1 MSAFRKV
8 TIPLLIVI
16 AMLVTTACQPIR
28 PPAGATEPVE
38 PAAPAAA
45 EQVAPATL
53 AERYTGTLSV
63 AGMEL
68 SIIVALT
75 PGADGYTGTID
86 IPEQG
91 AAGIPLHD
99 IRVELPAVH
108 FEMLEGPPLAVF
120 DGDLAATG
128 EITGTFVQS
137 GVEGSFVLVP
147 EATAADGATQPATPG
162 LGETYTDPAGRYSVP
177 IPTNWT
183 LSEADGYVMLK
194 DPEESIKMY
203 LVVLPGTD
211 LAQATLDAWQLID
224 PAFDVAI
231 DEAIE
236 PPAGRDVDGALVTT
250 YDTGDDNRIMQAVA
264 QGKDGEAYLLLIDG
278 QLSGLQKRNAQ
289 VSIVGSGFKILA
301 VEETDLADAMPLPI
315 DEAIISPLEEFI
327 ATYMEAFGIPGAA
340 VGIVENGEL
349 VYSKGFGVADPV
361 TGAPM
366 EPDTNVMIGSTGK
379 SLTTMMM
386 GTLVDDGIMSWDTPA
401 IELYP
406 AFKVKDPALTEQIT
420 MRNLVCACTGVP
432 RRDLEL
438 LFNASEQTAED
449 TVAAL
454 ADFEFFTDFGE
465 AFQYSNQM
473 VATGGFIA
481 ADAAQG
487 SSGGLATEYAAALQ
501 ERVLDPIGMENTTIS
516 FDAVQA
522 RGKYAVPH
530 TLTLNYTYAPISL
543 DAESMLIPVAPAG
556 LHWSTLEDMAKYMIT
571 ELNEGVAPDGTRVI
585 SAENLKETW
594 KPQIALSNEASYG
607 LGWIVSEYK
616 GVPVLSHG
624 GNTIGFTSGFT
635 FLPGKGFGVIVLT
648 NGRATNVFNEGV
660 AGRLLEL
667 VYDQPAEVSQNLDF
681 YLEQADKELV
691 ELTGLL
697 KDEIDTTAVEPYLGH
712 FSNEALGAIELSLV
726 DGRLMLDAG
735 EFATQL
741 KAKYDD
747 AGELEG
753 YMQSDPPLQGALYKF
768 EQAVDGSSIIVLGEG
783 AVKYTFV
790 AAE

>member
-1 MSAFRKV
+1 MKISRHSLFTGVLVAV
-8 TIPLLIVI
+8 LLLT
-16 AMLVTTACQPIR
+16 AACQPIR
-28 PPAGATEPVE
+28 PPDGAAMSPVPATQE
-38 PAAPAAA
+38 QAAPAA
-45 EQVAPATL
+45 L
-53 AERYTGTLSV
+53 AQRYTGALSV

-68 SIIVALT
+68 SIIVTLT
-75 PGADGYTGTID
+75 PGADGFTGAID

-99 IRVELPAVH
+99 IRIDLPAVY
-108 FEMLEGPPLAVF
+108 FEMLEGPSLATF
-120 DGDLAATG
+120 DGEVAATG
-128 EITGTFVQS
+128 EISGAFLQS
-137 GVEGSFVLVP
+137 GVEGSFVLAP
-147 EATAADGATQPATPG
+147 EAAAGAPAEQATTPG
-162 LGETYTDPAGRYSVP
+162 LGETFTDPAGRFSVP

-183 LSEADGYVMLK
+183 LTEGDGYVLLM

-211 LAQATLDAWQLID
+211 LAQATLEGWKLVD
-224 PAFDVAI
+224 PAFDMAI
-231 DEAIE
+231 DDTVE
-236 PPAGRDVDGALVTT
+236 PPTGGDVDSIFVTG
-250 YDTGDDNRIMQAVA
+250 YDTGDVNRIMQAVA
-264 QGKDGEAYLLLIDG
+264 QGKNGDAYLLLVDG
-278 QLSGLQKRNAQ
+278 ALAGFQKRNAQ

-301 VEETDLADAMPLPI
+301 VEETDLAEAEPLPI
-315 DEAIISPLEEFI
+315 DDAIIASLEEFI

-349 VYSKGFGVADPV
+349 IYSKGFGVADPV

-366 EPDTNVMIGSTGK
+366 APDTNVMIGSTGK

-406 AFKVKDPALTEQIT
+406 DFKVKDPALSEQIT

-438 LFNASEQTAED
+438 IFNAAEQSAED

-473 VATGGFIA
+473 VATAGYIA
-481 ADAAQG
+481 ADAAE
-487 SSGGLATEYAAALQ
+487 GGTADLETEYERALQ
-501 ERVLDPIGMENTTIS
+501 ERILDPIGMENTTVL
-516 FDAVQA
+516 FDTVRA
-522 RGKYAVPH
+522 RGNYATPH
-530 TLTLNYTYAPISL
+530 MLTLENTYVPISM
-543 DAESMLIPVAPAG
+543 DVEGVLIPVAPAG
-556 LHWSTLEDMAKYMIT
+556 LHWSTLDDMAKYMIT
-571 ELNEGVAPDGTRVI
+571 QLNEGVAPDGTRVV

-607 LGWIVSEYK
+607 LGWIVTEYK

-635 FLPGKGFGVIVLT
+635 FLPGRDLGVIVLT
-648 NGRATNVFNEGV
+648 NGRATNLFNDGV

-667 VYDQPAEVSQNLDF
+667 IYEQPAEVAQNLDF
-681 YLEQADKELV
+681 YVERMDEQTD
-691 ELTGLL
+691 ELTGQL
-697 KDEIDTTAVEPYLGH
+697 KDEIDAEAVEPYLGR
-712 FSNEALGAIELSLV
+712 FTNQALGAIELTLA
-726 DGRLMLDAG
+726 DGKLMLDAG
-735 EFATQL
+735 EFVTEL
-741 KAKYDD
+741 RAKNDD
-747 AGELEG
+747 DGKLEG
-753 YMQSDPPLQGALYKF
+753 YLQMDVPLQGLLYKF
-768 EQAVDGSSIIVLGEG
+768 EQDEAGANVIVLGEG
-783 AVKYTFV
+783 AVKYTFE

>member
-1 MSAFRKV
+1 MKISRYSLFTGALV
-8 TIPLLIVI
+8 AVLLLT
-16 AMLVTTACQPIR
+16 AACQPIR
-28 PPAGATEPVE
+28 PPDGAAVPPVPATQE
-38 PAAPAAA
+38 QAAPAL
-45 EQVAPATL
+45 L
-53 AERYTGTLSV
+53 AERYTGALSV

-68 SIIVALT
+68 SIIVTLT
-75 PGADGYTGTID
+75 PGADGFTGAID

-99 IRVELPAVH
+99 IRIEAPAVH
-108 FEMLEGPPLAVF
+108 FEMLDGPSLAVF
-120 DGDLAATG
+120 DGVIAATG
-128 EITGTFVQS
+128 EISGTFLQS
-137 GVEGSFVLVP
+137 GVEGTFVLAP
-147 EATAADGATQPATPG
+147 ESTAAAGAPAEQAATPG
-162 LGETYTDPAGRYSVP
+162 LGESYTDPAGRFSVP

-183 LSEADGYVMLK
+183 LTEGDGYVLLM

-203 LVVLPGTD
+203 LVVVPGTD
-211 LAQATLDAWQLID
+211 LAQATLEGWKLVD

-231 DEAIE
+231 DDTVE
-236 PPAGRDVDGALVTT
+236 PPTGGDVDSILVTG
-250 YDTGDDNRIMQAVA
+250 YDTGDVNRIMQAVA
-264 QGKDGEAYLLLIDG
+264 QGKNGDAYLLLVDG
-278 QLSGLQKRNAQ
+278 ALAGLQKRNAQ

-301 VEETDLADAMPLPI
+301 VEETDLADVAPLPI
-315 DEAIISPLEEFI
+315 DDAIIASLEEFI

-349 VYSKGFGVADPV
+349 IYSKGFGVADPA

-366 EPDTNVMIGSTGK
+366 AADTNVMIGSTGK

-406 AFKVKDPALTEQIT
+406 DFKVKDPALTEQIT

-438 LFNASEQTAED
+438 IFNAAEQSAED

-473 VATGGFIA
+473 VATGGYIA
-481 ADAAQG
+481 AAAAEG
-487 SSGGLATEYAAALQ
+487 SSADLEALYERALQ
-501 ERVLDPIGMENTTIS
+501 ERILDPIDMENTTVS
-516 FDAVQA
+516 FDAVRA
-522 RGKYAVPH
+522 RGNYATPH
-530 TLTLNYTYAPISL
+530 MLTLDNTYEPISM
-543 DAESMLIPVAPAG
+543 DAEGVLIPVAPAG
-556 LHWSTLEDMAKYMIT
+556 LHWSTLDDMAKYMIT
-571 ELNEGVAPDGTRVI
+571 QLNEGVAPDGTRVV

-607 LGWIVSEYK
+607 LGWIVTEYK

-635 FLPGKGFGVIVLT
+635 FLPGRDLGVIVLT
-648 NGRATNVFNEGV
+648 NGRATNLFNDGV

-667 VYDQPAEVSQNLDF
+667 IYEQPAEVAQNLDF
-681 YLEQADKELV
+681 YVERMDEQTD
-691 ELTGLL
+691 ELTGQL
-697 KDEIDTTAVEPYLGH
+697 KDEIDAEAVEPYLGR
-712 FSNEALGAIELSLV
+712 FTNQALGAIELTLA
-726 DGRLMLDAG
+726 DGKLMLDAG
-735 EFATQL
+735 EFVTEL
-741 KAKYDD
+741 RAKNDD
-747 AGELEG
+747 DGKLEG
-753 YMQSDPPLQGALYKF
+753 YLQMDVPLQGLLYKF
-768 EQAVDGSSIIVLGEG
+768 EQDEAGANVIVLGEG
-783 AVKYTFV
+783 AVKYTFE

>member
-1 MSAFRKV
+1 MSDFRKV
-8 TIPLLIVI
+8 TVPLLIVV

-28 PPAGATEPVE
+28 PPAGASEPAE

-45 EQVAPATL
+45 EQAAPVTL
-53 AERYTGTLSV
+53 APRYTGTLSV

-120 DGDLAATG
+120 DGEVAAAG
-128 EITGTFVQS
+128 EISGTFLQS
-137 GVEGSFVLVP
+137 GVEGSFVLTP
-147 EATAADGATQPATPG
+147 EAIATDAAQPAMPG

-183 LSEADGYVMLK
+183 LSEGDGYVLLT

-211 LAQATLDAWQLID
+211 LAQATLDGWTLVD
-224 PAFDVAI
+224 PAFDIAI
-231 DEAIE
+231 DETVE
-236 PPAGRDVDGALVTT
+236 PPTGGTVDAVLVTA

-264 QGKDGEAYLLLIDG
+264 QGKDGDAYLILVDG
-278 QLSGLQKRNAQ
+278 QLASLQKRNAQ

-301 VEETDLADAMPLPI
+301 VEETDLSEVEPLPV
-315 DEAIISPLEEFI
+315 DTEIIASLEEFI
-327 ATYMEAFGIPGAA
+327 TTYLEAFGIPGAV

-438 LFNASEQTAED
+438 LFNAAEQTAED
-449 TVAAL
+449 TVASL

-473 VATGGFIA
+473 VATGGYIA
-481 ADAAQG
+481 ADAAE
-487 SSGGLATEYAAALQ
+487 GGAADLETEYEQALQ

-516 FDAVQA
+516 FDVVRA
-522 RGKYAVPH
+522 RGNYATPH
-530 TLTLNYTYAPISL
+530 MLTLENTYEPISI
-543 DAESMLIPVAPAG
+543 DVEGVLIPVAPAG

-571 ELNEGVAPDGTRVI
+571 QLHEGVAPDGTRVL
-585 SAENLKETW
+585 SAETLKETW

-607 LGWIVSEYK
+607 LGWIVTEYE
-616 GVPVLSHG
+616 GVPVLTHG

-635 FLPGKGFGVIVLT
+635 FLPGRDLGVVVLT
-648 NGRATNVFNEGV
+648 NGRSTNLFNEGV

-667 VYDQPAEVSQNLDF
+667 VYGQPAEVAQNLDF
-681 YLEQADKELV
+681 YLERMDEQTS
-691 ELTGLL
+691 ELTGQL
-697 KDEIDTTAVEPYLGH
+697 KEEIDAQAVEPYLGR
-712 FSNEALGAIELSLV
+712 FANEALGAIELSLV
-726 DGRLMLDAG
+726 DGKLMLDAG
-735 EFATQL
+735 EFVTQL
-741 KAKYDD
+741 KAKVDD
-747 AGELEG
+747 DGGLAG
-753 YMQSDPPLQGALYKF
+753 YMQIDPPLQGVLYKF
-768 EQAVDGSSIIVLGEG
+768 EQAADGAGTIVLGEG

>member
-1 MSAFRKV
+1 MSIFRKV
-8 TIPLLIVI
+8 IVPILIVV
-16 AMLVTTACQPIR
+16 AMLVTAACQPIR
-28 PPAGATEPVE
+28 PPTDMAAPPAPSAEE
-38 PAAPAAA
+38 QAAPAM
-45 EQVAPATL
+45 L

-75 PGADGYTGTID
+75 LGDGGYAGTID

-99 IRVELPAVH
+99 IRVDLPVVH
-108 FEMLEGPPLAVF
+108 FEMLEGPSLAVF
-120 DGDLAATG
+120 DGELAATG
-128 EITGTFVQS
+128 EISGAFLQSGIEGTFV
-137 GVEGSFVLVP
+137 LAP
-147 EATAADGATQPATPG
+147 EATAADGAAQPATPG

-183 LSEADGYVMLK
+183 LREGDGYVLLT

-211 LAQATLDAWQLID
+211 LAQATLDGWTLVD
-224 PAFDVAI
+224 PAFDLPV
-231 DEAIE
+231 DETVE
-236 PPAGRDVDGALVTT
+236 PPTGGTVDAVLVTT
-250 YDTGDDNRIMQAVA
+250 YDTGDDNRVLQAVA
-264 QGKDGEAYLLLIDG
+264 QGKDGDAYLILIDG
-278 QLSGLQKRNAQ
+278 QLAGLQKRNAQ

-301 VEETDLADAMPLPI
+301 VEETDLSEAAPLPI
-315 DEAIISPLEEFI
+315 DTEIIASLEEFI
-327 ATYMEAFGIPGAA
+327 TTYLEAFGIPGAV
-340 VGIVENGEL
+340 VGIVENGEV

-366 EPDTNVMIGSTGK
+366 APDTNVMIGSTGK

-438 LFNASEQTAED
+438 ILNAAEQTAED
-449 TVAAL
+449 TVASL

-473 VATGGFIA
+473 VATAGYIA
-481 ADAAQG
+481 ADAAE
-487 SSGGLATEYAAALQ
+487 GGAADLETEYEQALQ
-501 ERVLDPIGMENTTIS
+501 ERILDPIGMENTTVS
-516 FDAVQA
+516 FDAVRA
-522 RGKYAVPH
+522 RGNYATPH
-530 TLTLNYTYAPISL
+530 MLTLENTYEPISL
-543 DAESMLIPVAPAG
+543 DVEGVLIPVAPAG
-556 LHWSTLEDMAKYMIT
+556 LHWSTLEDMTKYMIT
-571 ELNEGVAPDGTRVI
+571 QLQEGVAPDGTRVV

-607 LGWIVSEYK
+607 LGWIVTEYK
-616 GVPVLSHG
+616 GVPVLTHG

-635 FLPGKGFGVIVLT
+635 FLPGTDLGVVVLT
-648 NGRATNVFNEGV
+648 NGRATNLFNDGV

-667 VYDQPAEVSQNLDF
+667 VYGQPAEVAQNLDF
-681 YLEQADKELV
+681 YLERMDEQTS
-691 ELTGLL
+691 ELTGQL
-697 KDEIDTTAVEPYLGH
+697 KEEIDAQAVEPYLGR
-712 FSNEALGAIELSLV
+712 FINEALGAIELSLV
-726 DGRLMLDAG
+726 DGTLMLDAG
-735 EFATQL
+735 EFVTQL
-741 KAKYDD
+741 KAKIDD
-747 AGELEG
+747 DGELDG
-753 YMQSDPPLQGALYKF
+753 YMQIDPPLQGALYRF
-768 EQAVDGSSIIVLGEG
+768 GQAEDGAAIIVLGEG

-790 AAE
+790 VAE

>member
-1 MSAFRKV
+1 MKISRSA
-8 TIPLLIVI
+8 LLAGALAAVLLL
-16 AMLVTTACQPIR
+16 AAACQPIR
-28 PPAGATEPVE
+28 PPAGTADLAAAQ
-38 PAAPAAA
+38 PAAPAAL
-45 EQVAPATL
+45 AT
-53 AERYTGTLSV
+53 RYTGVLSV
-63 AGMEL
+63 AGMQL
-68 SIIVALT
+68 SIAVQLAPDT
-75 PGADGYTGTID
+75 SGVTGSID
-86 IPEQG
+86 ILEQG

-108 FEMLEGPPLAVF
+108 FEMLQGPALALF
-120 DGDLAATG
+120 DGKLSATG
-128 EITGTFVQS
+128 EISGTFVQS
-137 GVEGSFVLVP
+137 GVEGSFVLAPEVP
-147 EATAADGATQPATPG
+147 TDASAAGQQLATPG
-162 LGETYTDPAGRYSVP
+162 LGETYTDPAGRFSVP

-183 LSEADGYVMLK
+183 LTEGDGYVLLT

-203 LVVLPGTD
+203 LVVLPGTN
-211 LAQATLDAWQLID
+211 LTQATLDAWRRVD

-231 DEAIE
+231 DETLE
-236 PPAGRDVDGALVTT
+236 PPAGNDVDSALVTS
-250 YDTGDDNRIMQAVA
+250 YDTEDDNRIVQAVA
-264 QGKDGEAYLLLIDG
+264 QSKNGDTYLLLIDG

-301 VEETDLADAMPLPI
+301 IEETDLSAAALRPVDA
-315 DEAIISPLEEFI
+315 AIIAALEEFI
-327 ATYMEAFGIPGAA
+327 ATYREAFGIPGVV
-340 VGIVENGEL
+340 VGIVENGAL
-349 VYSKGFGVADPV
+349 VYDKGFGIADPA

-366 EPDTNVMIGSTGK
+366 TADTHVMIGSTGK

-386 GTLVDDGIMSWDTPA
+386 GTLVDDGIMQWDTPA

-406 AFKVKDPALTEQIT
+406 EFKVKDSALTEQIT

-438 LFNASEQTAED
+438 IFNASEQTAED

-487 SSGGLATEYAAALQ
+487 SNADLATEYAAALQ
-501 ERVLDPIGMENTTIS
+501 ERILDPIGMDNTTIS

-522 RGKYAVPH
+522 RGQYAIPH
-530 TLTLNYTYAPISL
+530 TLTLDGSYVPIAL
-543 DAESMLIPVAPAG
+543 DAEHILIPVAPAG
-556 LHWSTLEDMAKYMIT
+556 LHWSTLADMAKYMIT

-585 SAENLKETW
+585 SAANLKETW

-607 LGWIVSEYK
+607 LGWIVTEYL
-616 GVPVLSHG
+616 GVPILTHG
-624 GNTIGFTSGFT
+624 GNTIGFTSSFT

-648 NGRATNVFNEGV
+648 NARASNMFNEGV

-667 VYDQPAEVSQNLDF
+667 VYEQPAEVRQSLDF
-681 YLEQADKELV
+681 YLQQAEAETDKLV
-691 ELTGLL
+691 GQI
-697 KDEIDTTAVEPYLGH
+697 KDEIDVQAVEPHLGR
-712 FSNEALGAIELSLV
+712 FTNDALGWIELSWV
-726 DGRLMLDAG
+726 EGKLMLDAG

-747 AGELEG
+747 AGDLEG
-753 YMQSDPPLQGALYKF
+753 YMQADPPLQGALYKF
-768 EQAVDGSSIIVLGEG
+768 EQAEDGTSVIVLGAG

-790 AAE
+790 AVQ